1 MEDKNINIDLRKLI
15 TKQFFNTLSPDVCHH
30 LVALAKERIEETEG
44 EYTKAISRRKWDDN
58 KGKLGYLLVNRIMD
72 TGDEPEVE
80 VYTKGEC
87 TLACERN
94 IPLSVALRGKEAI
107 SEYMDEEGLDWALE
121 GHTNDEDAPVY
132 VNILD
137 SEMKKQK
144 LNANLSG
151 CHIHP
156 DVIVE

>member
-1 MEDKNINIDLRKLI
+1 MESKSINIDLRKLI

-30 LVALAKERIEETEG
+30 LMALAKERIEETEW
-44 EYTKAISRRKWDDN
+44 EYVKAISSRKWDDN
-58 KGKLGYLLVNRIMD
+58 KARLGYLLVNRILS

-80 VYTKGEC
+80 VSINGEC
-87 TLACERN
+87 TLICDRD

-107 SEYMDEEGLDWALE
+107 FEYMDEEGYEWTVDSFKKE
-121 GHTNDEDAPVY
+121 QKAPIY
-132 VNILD
+132 VKIRD
-137 SEMKKQK
+137 KEMEEQK
-144 LNANLSG
+144 LAVNLSG

>member
-1 MEDKNINIDLRKLI
+1 MENKDINIDLRKLI

-30 LVALAKERIEETEG
+30 LVALAKERIAETEG

-58 KGKLGYLLVNRIMD
+58 KGKLGYLLVNRIID

-87 TLACERN
+87 TLFCDRS

-107 SEYMDEEGLDWALE
+107 SEYMNEEGLDWALE
-121 GHTNDEDAPVY
+121 GYTNDEDAPVY

-137 SEMKKQK
+137 SEMKEQK